1 MDIILETLLLNKYNI
16 IVFAMQYISLSLIFW
31 SMQVSLKKNTAE
43 LIKAMASPRRKNKL
57 KGDQDN
63 PLKTVLLSLAWPVFV
78 AKNLKDELTKK

>member
-1 MDIILETLLLNKYNI
+1 MDVVLEVLLSNKYNI
-16 IVFAMQYISLSLIFW
+16 VVFVMQYISLSLIFW
-31 SMQVSLKKNTAE
+31 SMQVSLKKTTAE

-78 AKNLKDELTKK
+78 AKNLRDELTKK